1 MKKITNG
8 KIDSSPQNSRRRKTH
23 PVFFPGLRKSLKI
36 ILILFLPVIFFVH
49 IFLLY
54 SVLHGYDFMNNVNIL
69 FVQRDELVLV
79 KYDPFARELL
89 EVSIDGETLMNVSG
103 NMGSYHLKNVYD
115 LSINEGNNDNL
126 LKRTFMKN
134 FHLPVHLVV
143 DCRRSNSGSFTVLET
158 LKNCKPA
165 GSRVKTFLYLGY
177 LKLRVGNN
185 IVKKD
190 FFTDYVRP
198 SATMED
204 RTLEI
209 DAKDFLKLDLDFSKS
224 GNGDDYQSI
233 KILTGTQKKL
243 PSYFSDVFKVIGVR
257 IIDVGGG
264 VYDLD
269 PMIDRCVV
277 ISKSKDLVKN
287 MEKVFDCQVIENT
300 DVGINDASEEFI
312 FFNPNYLVLF

>member
-8 KIDSSPQNSRRRKTH
+8 KIGSSPQNSRRRKT
-23 PVFFPGLRKSLKI
+23 PSVFFPRLRKSIKI
-36 ILILFLPVIFFVH
+36 LLTFLFPVIFFVH

-54 SVLHGYDFMNNVNIL
+54 SVLREYGFKNNVNIL

-89 EVSIDGETLMNVSG
+89 EVSIDGQTLMNVSG
-103 NMGSYHLKNVYD
+103 NMGNYHLKNVYD
-115 LSINEGNNDNL
+115 LSINEGKNDNL

-143 DCRRSNSGSFTVLET
+143 DCRRSDGGGFTVLET
-158 LKNCKPA
+158 LKYCKPE
-165 GSRVKTFLYLGY
+165 GGRVKTFLYLGY

-190 FFTDYVRP
+190 FYTDYVR
-198 SATMED
+198 SFDTKED
-204 RTLEI
+204 KTLEI

-243 PSYFSDVFKVIGVR
+243 PTYFSDVFKVIGIR

-264 VYDLD
+264 GYNLD
-269 PMIDRCVV
+269 PITDRCIVK
-277 ISKSKDLVKN
+277 SKSKELVKN
-287 MEKVFDCQVIENT
+287 IEKVFDCQVIENIN
-300 DVGINDASEEFI
+300 VGINDASEEFI
-312 FFNPNYLVLF
+312 FFNPNYLGLF